1 MHLGLKNRL
10 RLISLVPIL
19 VLFSIT
25 SYYVYQSF
33 TNYKTADLLKDKLT
47 ENKYLNELAR
57 SISKERGLSIMYL
70 GNSSPSTLKSLKNQ
84 REIVDKQ
91 YNYYFYNTKALEN
104 CQDRNNIKSVSNTMN
119 SIKKIRPLVDEHQ
132 TTFKSIYQNI
142 YTSAQRKAIYQV
154 KNITNNQIDKNIN
167 ELASVYISF
176 VRANE
181 YTENERDYISFAVA
195 NSTELE
201 NEKLNYWLTLIAK
214 ADILTY
220 DTLNNKELV
229 NNLDM
234 LFENKSNIQ
243 VLKNINKERANI
255 ISSSSIGIYTTSPS
269 QWFSLLSKKS
279 ESLLKAQGL
288 ILSTMDT
295 KAGEVQKK
303 ALELLI
309 VSLVIWLIS
318 IILAIL
324 GYILSNDISRNIK
337 NLESVLK
344 RVAKGAKDSYGH
356 NFDVNLNTAD
366 GTAEAYSLLETIIA
380 QTREDKEAAQEA
392 SEAKSMFLANM
403 SHEIRTPLNGIVG
416 FTELLRD
423 TGLKD
428 EQIEFV
434 DIIEKSSENLLEI
447 INNILDLSK
456 IESNKLEIED
466 IAFNPM
472 KEFESAVEVY
482 AVRASEKHIDLGCF
496 IDPNLD
502 TTIKGDPT
510 KLKEVVINL
519 LSNAVKFT
527 NSSGAINVV
536 IKKLHSDSSQKV
548 KILFEVQDSGIGITN
563 EQKSR
568 IFEAFSQA
576 DTSITRKYGGT
587 GLGLTISSKFVEL
600 MGGKLSLKS
609 EVGKGTTFFFTIE
622 FDEIKLHQNQEHTNT
637 FENLSVLV
645 LENVEK
651 SKQQDTYLQEYLEF
665 FKINYTKFRDMD
677 ELLNLQ
683 KQQNYDFVLV
693 DYDYTSENML
703 SSYAT
708 LPPKLVLLTRSS
720 MMKKIDSL
728 SIDIFKTIYEP
739 LNFSKLKTIFQNY
752 KKTAAND
759 ATQKGEVK
767 KIFNAETSKFK
778 ANVLVAEDN
787 VINQKL
793 IRRTLED
800 LGLTITIAKNG
811 LEAFQKRK
819 DEDFDL
825 IFMDIQMPY
834 LDGVEAT
841 KEILEYEEDYNQQHV
856 PIIALTANALKGDKD
871 KFLSMGLDEYTTKPL
886 VRKEITTL
894 LNHFLSDHIVEEEE
908 PNENMQTENV
918 KQNTLDDFE
927 AFESI
932 NITDFEDEKDSKVD
946 SDETLDDKNEI
957 ETETDSS
964 EESSLEADINEVFN
978 TNDEIVDEI
987 DSTNESDEAVESV
1000 ISEPLE
1006 QPTQEEDELIHIET
1020 DDEEN
1025 NNDDVN
1031 DINKGTEFDF
1041 TEHIGQNQIKTT
1053 TEDKDDIKTADNNE
1067 QTYKADVLL
1076 AKKSSFESKL
1086 YIQILKSLGYSY
1098 EVANTLNELETHTKE
1113 SDYKVVLFD
1122 KEFEKLNLS
1131 ELSKNIKDKNSVS
1144 DLTTNLILI
1153 YHPSMEEE
1161 ISDSELVDEV
1171 IKGIVN
1177 KESLQKILEKYI

>member
-19 VLFSIT
+19 ILFLLT

-33 TNYKTADLLKDKLT
+33 ANYQMADLLKNKLS
-47 ENKYLNELAR
+47 ENRYLNELAK

-70 GNSSPSTLKSLKNQ
+70 GNSSPSTLKSLKEQ

-91 YNYYFYNTKALEN
+91 YNYYFYNTNALDDCQN
-104 CQDRNNIKSVSNTMN
+104 CTNIKSISATMDN
-119 SIKKIRPLVDEHQ
+119 IKKIRPLVDEHK
-132 TTFKSIYQNI
+132 TSFKQIYQAI

-154 KNITNNQIDKNIN
+154 KDITNNQIDKNIN
-167 ELASVYISF
+167 ELASVYIGI

-181 YTENERDYISFAVA
+181 YTENERDYISFAIA

-201 NEKLNYWLTLIAK
+201 NEKLNYWLALIAK
-214 ADILTY
+214 ADMVTY
-220 DTLNNKELV
+220 DTLSNKKLV
-229 NNLDM
+229 ESLDS
-234 LFENKSNIQ
+234 LFNSETNTQ

-255 ISSSSIGIYTTSPS
+255 ISSASIGIYQTSPS
-269 QWFSLLSKKS
+269 LWFSLLSKKTDT
-279 ESLLKAQGL
+279 LFKAQGL
-288 ILSTMDT
+288 ILSTMDA

-309 VSLVIWLIS
+309 ISLIIWLVA

-324 GYILSNDISRNIK
+324 GYILSNEISINIK

-344 RVAKGAKDSYGH
+344 RVAKGAKDNYGH
-356 NFDVNLNTAD
+356 NFDVNLNTVD
-366 GTAEAYSLLETIIA
+366 GTVEAYSLLETIIA

-423 TGLKD
+423 TGLKN
-428 EQIEFV
+428 EQTEFV

-466 IAFNPM
+466 ILFNPM
-472 KEFESAVEVY
+472 REFEGAVEVY

-496 IDPNLD
+496 IDPELN

-527 NSSGAINVV
+527 PSSGAINVI
-536 IKKLHSDSSQKV
+536 IKKVHSNSSGKV
-548 KILFEVQDSGIGITN
+548 KISFEVQDNGIGVTN

-600 MGGKLSLKS
+600 MGGKLNLKS
-609 EVGKGTTFFFTIE
+609 EVGKGTTFFFNIE
-622 FDEIKLHQNQEHTNT
+622 FDEEKQQDNNIEED
-637 FENLSVLV
+637 FSNLSVLI
-645 LENVEK
+645 LENPHQ
-651 SKQQDTYLQEYLEF
+651 SKQQDTYLLEYLEHL
-665 FKINYTKFRDMD
+665 KVPYTKFETID
-677 ELLNLQ
+677 ELQELQ
-683 KQQNYDFVLV
+683 KEKNYDLVFV
-693 DYDYTSENML
+693 DYDYTSEEML
-703 SSYAT
+703 STYAD
-708 LPPKLVLLTRSS
+708 LPSKLVLLTRSS
-720 MMKKIDSL
+720 MMKKVDSL

-739 LNFSKLKTIFQNY
+739 LNFSKIKSVFENYLKTLENKHTY
-752 KKTAAND
+752 KA
-759 ATQKGEVK
+759 K
-767 KIFNAETSKFK
+767 KEFNTETSKFK

-800 LGLTITIAKNG
+800 LGLSITIANNG

-819 DEDFDL
+819 DEEFDL
-825 IFMDIQMPY
+825 IFMDIQMPL

-841 KEILEYEEDYNQQHV
+841 KEILEYEEDYNQPHI

-871 KFLSMGLDEYTTKPL
+871 KFISMGLDEYTTKPL
-886 VRKEITTL
+886 VRKEIVTL
-894 LNHFLSDHIVEEEE
+894 LNHFLSDHIVEESPADDE
-908 PNENMQTENV
+908 QTQET
-918 KQNTLDDFE
+918 KQSSFEDDDFE
-927 AFESI
+927 TI
-932 NITDFEDEKDSKVD
+932 KIVPDE
-946 SDETLDDKNEI
+946 
-957 ETETDSS
+957 
-964 EESSLEADINEVFN
+964 
-978 TNDEIVDEI
+978 
-987 DSTNESDEAVESV
+987 DEAVNT
-1000 ISEPLE
+1000 SEPVKENLEGALETTIEETLAADNKDDNIEPESQTNEEVDEDVKSDLNEAVE

-1020 DDEEN
+1020 EDSEAEEN
-1025 NNDDVN
+1025 EEEEAPKSDKDD
-1031 DINKGTEFDF
+1031 GFDF
-1041 TEHIGQNQIKTT
+1041 TAHIGANSIKTISSNKEDIKDESNDEHI
-1053 TEDKDDIKTADNNE
+1053 
-1067 QTYKADVLL
+1067 YKADILL

-1086 YIQILKSLGYSY
+1086 YTQILKSLNYSY
-1098 EVANTLNELETHTKE
+1098 EVVNTQEELEEHTKE
-1113 SDYKVVLFD
+1113 SAYKVVLFD
-1122 KEFEKLNLS
+1122 KELEELNLS
-1131 ELSKNIKDKNSVS
+1131 EFSENIKNKNDASG
-1144 DLTTNLILI
+1144 LKTNLILI
-1153 YHPSMEEE
+1153 YNPSMQEEE
-1161 ISDSELVDEV
+1161 NDSSLVDET
-1171 IKGIVN
+1171 IQGIVN
-1177 KESLQKILEKYI
+1177 KESLQEILKKYI